1 MTIVGVQSPTRC
13 SSSLTVQRKLTGVRT
28 APVPS
33 TAIAAT
39 HHSSELCPA
48 RATTSPGPTPCSS
61 TSPAATRRDQSPS
74 SRYVSSSPPTSRA
87 TRSGS
92 ARVHQSSACVISVA
106 IDPPA
111 EWCPRCARRNRG
123 ATTSRSPG
131 AVTMGWR
138 IGSPGMGRPAVITKQ
153 RVAEVTLRLIDEE
166 GLDAVSIERIGAE
179 LGVRGPSLYHHFTD
193 KAEILTEVARL
204 VLGDLEMADR
214 PSDDWQQWLVDTSL
228 LLYRRVLEHPQ
239 AALILMQF
247 LPDASAIPGFG
258 HAARLLT
265 RSGVDPT
272 VQVLLMEGCEKLVWG
287 WSLQR

>member
-1 MTIVGVQSPTRC
+1 
-13 SSSLTVQRKLTGVRT
+13 
-28 APVPS
+28 
-33 TAIAAT
+33 
-39 HHSSELCPA
+39 
-48 RATTSPGPTPCSS
+48 
-61 TSPAATRRDQSPS
+61 
-74 SRYVSSSPPTSRA
+74 
-87 TRSGS
+87 
-92 ARVHQSSACVISVA
+92 
-106 IDPPA
+106 
-111 EWCPRCARRNRG
+111 
-123 ATTSRSPG
+123 
-131 AVTMGWR
+131 
-138 IGSPGMGRPAVITKQ
+138 MGRPAVITKQ

-287 WSLQR
+287 WSLQRAMAASQIDERLSPDAIGGRWPELSAAVRANPWSDETMVEASLRAFMQGVMAAHTPAASTAG